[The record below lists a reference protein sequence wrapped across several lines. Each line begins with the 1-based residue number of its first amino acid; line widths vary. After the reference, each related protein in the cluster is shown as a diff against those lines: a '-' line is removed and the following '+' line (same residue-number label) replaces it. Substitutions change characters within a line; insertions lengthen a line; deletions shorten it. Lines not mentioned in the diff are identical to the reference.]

1 MQRYFIELAYNG
13 TPFNGWQIQPNDPT
27 VQQEIESALSK
38 VLRVK
43 TGVTGCG
50 RTDSGVHASEYFAHF
65 DSDSTLDLEKLTFKL
80 NCMISSEI
88 SIKSIFMVENDLH
101 ARFSAKARTYH
112 YFINQ
117 KKDAFRFHT
126 SWFMH
131 SPLDL
136 DKMNEACKS
145 LIGTQ
150 DFTSFS
156 KLHTQT
162 KTNICTI
169 SQAFWKRENDNLVFT
184 ITADRFLH
192 NMVRAIVGT
201 TIEVGKGK
209 KTIDDF
215 NKVILS
221 KSRQNAGASVPGHG
235 LFLAKIEYPLNSF

>member
-13 TPFNGWQIQPNDPT
+13 TPFNGWQIQPNAPT
-27 VQQEIESALSK
+27 VQQELEEALAK
-38 VLRVK
+38 ILRIK

-50 RTDSGVHASEYFAHF
+50 RTDSGVHASEFFAHF
-65 DSDSTLDLEKLTFKL
+65 ESDSEIDTEKFAFKL
-80 NCMISSEI
+80 NCMISQEI
-88 SIKSIFMVENDLH
+88 AIHSIYKVENDLH
-101 ARFSAKARTYH
+101 ARFSATARTYH

-117 KKDAFRFHT
+117 KKDAFGFNT

-131 SPLDL
+131 APLDL
-136 DKMNEACKS
+136 DKMNEACKL

-169 SQAFWKRENDNLVFT
+169 SQAYWKQTGTNLAFT

-209 KTIDDF
+209 KTVEDF
-215 NKVILS
+215 GVVIES

-235 LFLAKIEYPLNSF
+235 LFLAKIEYP

>member
-13 TPFNGWQIQPNDPT
+13 TPFNGWQIQPDAPT
-27 VQQEIESALSK
+27 VQQELEEAIAK

-50 RTDSGVHASEYFAHF
+50 RTDSGVHASEFFAHF
-65 DSDSTLDLEKLTFKL
+65 ESDLEIDAEKLTFKL
-80 NCMISSEI
+80 NCMISQEI
-88 SIKSIFMVENDLH
+88 AIKSIFKVSSELH
-101 ARFSAKARTYH
+101 ARFSATARTYH

-117 KKDAFRFHT
+117 KKNAFSYQT

-131 SPLDL
+131 APLGI
-136 DKMNEACKS
+136 DKMNEACKL

-162 KTNICTI
+162 KTNICTV
-169 SQAFWKRENDNLVFT
+169 SKAYWSKNNEGLVFT

-209 KTIDDF
+209 KSVAEF
-215 NKVILS
+215 ENVIAS

-235 LFLAKIEYPLNSF
+235 LFLAKIEYPLID